1 MEAVISTINEYLAGY
16 VLIILLVG
24 AGLWFTIR
32 TRFVQLRCLGEGFRN
47 MFGGN
52 KAQGEGG
59 LTSLQSVSTAIAAQ
73 VGTGNVVGAADAILV
88 GGPGA
93 IFWMWVIAFFGMAT
107 SYAETVLAIQTR
119 RRDAAGDFLGGPV
132 FYIREAFGERW
143 GRWLAAFFAFALI
156 LALGFAGAMVQANA
170 VSGAVSQAFGTP
182 TWVAGAVLVVLCAL
196 IFLGGIQR
204 IGAVAV
210 RIVPVMGVLF
220 LGGGLVVLALR
231 AQYVP
236 DAFAMIFRCAFQPQ
250 SIIGGTFGYAIMKAI
265 TQGARRGLF
274 SNEAGMGSTP
284 HAHAQANVPTA
295 HFQGTIAMV
304 GVFVDTF
311 VVLTINALIIIST
324 LYAVDGPLHTGLTDA
339 LAETYTRNNL
349 SALGFGTALGQ
360 QTGSLIVAVSLVF
373 FAFTSILGWNAY
385 GRINAIYL
393 FGGKSRQRLRW
404 CVSLYTLGCLA
415 FIFAGSVAKSS
426 IVWQLSDFF
435 NYLMVI
441 PNIPAMLVLTAWV
454 VRASREKNKCK

>member
-1 MEAVISTINEYLAGY
+1 MEDVISTINEYLAGY
-16 VLIILLVG
+16 VLIILLIG

-47 MFGGN
+47 MFSGN

-119 RRDAAGDFLGGPV
+119 QRDAAGDYLGGPV
-132 FYIREAFGERW
+132 FYIREAFGPRW

-220 LGGGLVVLALR
+220 LGGGLVVLVMR

-284 HAHAQANVPTA
+284 HAHAQANVPTP
-295 HFQGTIAMV
+295 HYQGTIAMV

-324 LYAVDGPLHTGLTDA
+324 LYAVDGPLHAGLTDA

-349 SALGFGTALGQ
+349 SAMGFGTALGEQ
-360 QTGSLIVAVSLVF
+360 VGSLIVAVSLVF

-385 GRINAIYL
+385 GRVNAIYL

-404 CVSLYTLGCLA
+404 CVGLYTLGCLV

-435 NYLMVI
+435 NYLMVF
-441 PNIPAMLVLTAWV
+441 PNIPAMLALTAWV

>member
-1 MEAVISTINEYLAGY
+1 MEDVISTINEYLAGY
-16 VLIILLVG
+16 VLIILLIG
-24 AGLWFTIR
+24 AGLWFTFR

-47 MFGGN
+47 MFSGN
-52 KAQGEGG
+52 KAQGEDG

-119 RRDAAGDFLGGPV
+119 QRDVAGDYLGGPV

-170 VSGAVSQAFGTP
+170 VSGAVAQAFGTP

-210 RIVPVMGVLF
+210 RIVPVMGALF
-220 LGGGLVVLALR
+220 LGGGLVVLVMR

-284 HAHAQANVPTA
+284 HAHAQANVPTP
-295 HFQGTIAMV
+295 HYQGTIAMV

-324 LYAVDGPLHTGLTDA
+324 LYAVDGPLHAGLTDA

-349 SALGFGTALGQ
+349 SAMGFGTALGEQ
-360 QTGSLIVAVSLVF
+360 VGSLIVAVSLVF

-385 GRINAIYL
+385 GRVNAIYL

-404 CVSLYTLGCLA
+404 CVGLYTLGCLV

-435 NYLMVI
+435 NYLMVF